1 MNQCHLCGTIT
12 DWECESGG
20 EYVCENCTMSY
31 NQFTQ
36 IDYTLCKKC
45 GNEQEDE
52 RANEYFNK
60 ENELK
65 LLEKN
70 RLLKNEKQRIYYHSE
85 KAKEKRKIKK
95 LEKQK
100 QQQIN
105 LEERN
110 KRLSKIMYNI
120 FKYM

>member
-12 DWECESGG
+12 DWECESCG
-20 EYVCENCTMSY
+20 EYVCENCTMPY

-45 GNEQEDE
+45 GNEQEEE

-100 QQQIN
+100 QQKID

-110 KRLSKIMYNI
+110 RRLSKIMYNI

>member
-12 DWECESGG
+12 DWECESCS

-100 QQQIN
+100 QQKID

>member
-1 MNQCHLCGTIT
+1 MNQCYLCGTIT
-12 DWECESGG
+12 DWECKSCG

-45 GNEQEDE
+45 GNKQEDE

-70 RLLKNEKQRIYYHSE
+70 RVLKNEKQRIYYHSE